1 MELKIEHLEDFALGT
16 AFLGTGGGG
25 DPYMGRLIAQHAM
38 QEHGEPT
45 IIDPQDVPDDAMVY
59 TIAIMGAPTVIYEK
73 ALCGE
78 DAEIAVSKLEKHIG
92 KPAYAILPVEIGG
105 INSTLPLM
113 LAARRGLPLV
123 NADGMGRA
131 FPEIQMTT
139 FNAMGNLPT
148 PLVIADDHLNTC
160 LVESSDA
167 KTSEDLG
174 RALAIRMGLSVMI
187 SCYPLTGAQLKASA
201 IPGTL
206 TLALNI
212 GRAISRGRSE
222 GDPIKTL
229 IEFLRS
235 TPDNSHAEVLFDGK
249 IVDLIRETTQGFSK
263 GTCVLGALDGGSDT
277 MKIQFQNENLV
288 AILNGKVVATVPD
301 LICMVDRETAEP
313 ITTETLKYG
322 QRVKVLG
329 ASVGKIMRTPEAI
342 NTFGPRCFGLDLDY
356 VAIEELV
363 RR

>member
-1 MELKIEHLEDFALGT
+1 MELRKEDLKDFALGT

-25 DPYMGRLIAQHAM
+25 DPYMGRLIAQHAID
-38 QEHGEPT
+38 QHGAPK
-45 IIDPQDVPDDAMVY
+45 IINPEDVPDDAMVY
-59 TIAIMGAPTVIYEK
+59 TIALMGAPTVIYEK

-78 DAEIAVSKLEKHIG
+78 DAEIVVSKLEKHLG
-92 KPAYAILPVEIGG
+92 KPAYAILPIEIGG

-131 FPEIQMTT
+131 FPELQMTT

-174 RALAIRMGLSVMI
+174 RAVAISMGLSVTI
-187 SCYPLTGAQLKASA
+187 SCYPLTGAQLKASG

-222 GDPIKTL
+222 GDPVNRL
-229 IEFLRS
+229 LEFLRS
-235 TPDNSHAEVLFDGK
+235 TPDNSHAAVLFDGK
-249 IVDLIRETTQGFSK
+249 IVDLIRETTQGFSR
-263 GTCVLGALDGGSDT
+263 GTCMLGSLDGSSPT
-277 MKIQFQNENLV
+277 MNIQFQNENLV
-288 AILNGKVVATVPD
+288 AILDGKIVASVPD
-301 LICMVDRETAEP
+301 LICIVDRETAEP

-322 QRVKVLG
+322 QRVKVIG
-329 ASVGKIMRTPEAI
+329 TSVGKIMRTPEAI
-342 NTFGPRCFGLDLDY
+342 DTFGPRCFGLDLDY
-356 VAIEELV
+356 IPIEKLA
-363 RR
+363 RC